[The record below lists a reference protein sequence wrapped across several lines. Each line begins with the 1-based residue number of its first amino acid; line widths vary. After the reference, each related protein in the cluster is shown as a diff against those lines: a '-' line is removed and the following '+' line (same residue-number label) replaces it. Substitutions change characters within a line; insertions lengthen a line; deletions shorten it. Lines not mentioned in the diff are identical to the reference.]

1 MKISFEID
9 KTNGFTMYSAISQLV
24 KYKGKVRDELLW
36 ATIQVPSPEY
46 PNTKHSVTW
55 EDEWN
60 LKLFRPF
67 DTIEQAKEYVLNNY
81 STHEPVIMGPS
92 WDE

>member
-1 MKISFEID
+1 MKISFEIE

-24 KYKGKVRDELLW
+24 KYKGKMRDELLW
-36 ATIQVPSPEY
+36 ASIRHIPEVG
-46 PNTKHSVTW
+46 HEVRF

-60 LKLFRPF
+60 KPCVTFYEF
-67 DTIEQAKEYVLNNY
+67 EEAKEYVLNNY

>member
-24 KYKGKVRDELLW
+24 KYKGKMRDELLW
-36 ATIQVPSPEY
+36 ATIKAPELE
-46 PNTKHSVTW
+46 NDTFVVEW

-60 LKLFRPF
+60 NHLSPRNFL
-67 DTIEQAKEYVLNNY
+67 TIEQAKEYVLNNY